1 MIERTLEGTATTGAL
16 STGLSDFDALTG
28 ALSAGQLI
36 FGAGRPATGKS
47 AWAEHVVIDVGLRQN
62 LPVLYFTLDFSA
74 AELVTRMVAAEAR
87 VEMPLLKRGALEA
100 WHTAAIRAAAER
112 MSQAPLFIDETP
124 SPSIDH
130 IVARCRQQGKDTG
143 LLLIVVDHL
152 HLISL
157 PEGTGAWSRRIAE
170 VCLRLK
176 AIARELGVPSL
187 CLSELNRG
195 PENRSDRRPM
205 MWDLKNADAN
215 AAVGNGNAG
224 VSRKSLRE
232 TAELAIVVFAD
243 RRRFARAEQDPR
255 RTGSHGRK
263 RRPLGVEGV
272 HSRRR
277 GQEPPAPA
285 LVGRTGTAG

>member
-1 MIERTLEGTATTGAL
+1 
-16 STGLSDFDALTG
+16 
-28 ALSAGQLI
+28 
-36 FGAGRPATGKS
+36 
-47 AWAEHVVIDVGLRQN
+47 
-62 LPVLYFTLDFSA
+62 
-74 AELVTRMVAAEAR
+74 MVAAEAR

-130 IVARCRQQGKDTG
+130 IVARCRQQAKDTG

-205 MWDLKNADAN
+205 MWVLKNTGAVEMAADIIGFLYRDRTYQQQDTPDDRRGIAELIVVKN
-215 AAVGNGNAG
+215 KSGRIETVELQFDALHRRFDDVNVETMASRESALHLLDLTAFAFVGAYRASASRCAPATAWRKALGFSTSTLAPKPSSQARKTR
-224 VSRKSLRE
+224 VSGMTTETTTLLSSLRTTCSLARGDSN
-232 TAELAIVVFAD
+232 TA
-243 RRRFARAEQDPR
+243 R
-255 RTGSHGRK
+255 S
-263 RRPLGVEGV
+263 
-272 HSRRR
+272 
-277 GQEPPAPA
+277 APS
-285 LVGRTGTAG
+285 

>member
-1 MIERTLEGTATTGAL
+1 
-16 STGLSDFDALTG
+16 
-28 ALSAGQLI
+28 
-36 FGAGRPATGKS
+36 
-47 AWAEHVVIDVGLRQN
+47 
-62 LPVLYFTLDFSA
+62 
-74 AELVTRMVAAEAR
+74 MVAAEAR

-215 AAVGNGNAG
+215 APVGNGNA
-224 VSRKSLRE
+224 
-232 TAELAIVVFAD
+232 A
-243 RRRFARAEQDPR
+243 
-255 RTGSHGRK
+255 
-263 RRPLGVEGV
+263 
-272 HSRRR
+272 
-277 GQEPPAPA
+277 A
-285 LVGRTGTAG
+285 LTGTAVARSCASVSGPVTVCEAGKFPTVTSNATGAVIGIGLAVETSTAVPITPTPIFTRWCSTPAMFSTAMSAPSPGVYPTLLDI